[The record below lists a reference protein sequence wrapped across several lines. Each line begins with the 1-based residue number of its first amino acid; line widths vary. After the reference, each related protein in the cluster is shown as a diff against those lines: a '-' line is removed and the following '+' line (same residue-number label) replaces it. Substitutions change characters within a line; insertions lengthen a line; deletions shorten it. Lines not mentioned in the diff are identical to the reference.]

1 MAFLGLIGLSR
12 YALNIILFLISFP
25 ILINFYLKN
34 PSEFY
39 FQFGIDPEL
48 VKNLPT
54 GVAEQIHCTTC
65 VICTEEIEI
74 GQQILILR
82 CPGRHFFHSG
92 CIKDW
97 LLHKVNCPVCRSR
110 DVI

>member
-1 MAFLGLIGLSR
+1 MAR
-12 YALNIILFLISFP
+12 YALNILIFIISFP

-54 GVAEQIHCTTC
+54 GVAEEIHCTTC
-65 VICTEEIEI
+65 VICTEDIQI
-74 GQQILILR
+74 GEELYYDYAPDISDSKLKQERLM
-82 CPGRHFFHSG
+82 
-92 CIKDW
+92 K
-97 LLHKVNCPVCRSR
+97 
-110 DVI
+110 